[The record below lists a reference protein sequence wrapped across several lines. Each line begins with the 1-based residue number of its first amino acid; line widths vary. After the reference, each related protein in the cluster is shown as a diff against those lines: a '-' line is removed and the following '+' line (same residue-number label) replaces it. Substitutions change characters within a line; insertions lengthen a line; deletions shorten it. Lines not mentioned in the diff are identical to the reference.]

1 MASTSP
7 ARRVA
12 ASQRDRVVA
21 FLPALIVA
29 IALWASPLGVSGAK
43 AAVVAAQP
51 IGSVTDV
58 RSTAYGTP
66 PEAPRVA
73 KQVAD
78 PLVFKE
84 ALETLSFSALLAG
97 LNDGSVVTLGAS
109 ARIVLDEF
117 VYDPG
122 SGATGLLINM
132 SEGSLRFVTGAMKK
146 ESFQLQTPTATL
158 AIRGTNF
165 RVRVK
170 PSGETLVSVDEG
182 LVQVTLKST
191 GQVMEVGQ
199 GQSLEIKLNSQ
210 PEERGAG
217 SKELFDLRTLF
228 QPEGPLEREATEI
241 TIDGRIYYQRIEFN
255 PDFAADVGN
264 PIIDLGWSRAEV
276 DGVGDKSL
284 ALIVPPPI
292 QKTPGDHP
300 DKPGIS
306 GGQYGGD
313 GCECG
318 F

>member
-1 MASTSP
+1 M
-7 ARRVA
+7 RRVA
-12 ASQRDRVVA
+12 APLRGLQVPLLA
-21 FLPALIVA
+21 WMIVA
-29 IALWASPLGVSGAK
+29 MALAASLVRAPVAM
-43 AAVVAAQP
+43 AATIPAQP
-51 IGSVTDV
+51 IGSVTEV

-66 PEAPRVA
+66 PESQRVA

-165 RVRVK
+165 RVRVR

-182 LVQVTLKST
+182 LVQVTVKST
-191 GQVMEVGQ
+191 GQVVEVGQ
-199 GQSLEIKLNSQ
+199 GQSLEILLSSSPVDRTGGKD
-210 PEERGAG
+210 
-217 SKELFDLRTLF
+217 LFDLRTLF
-228 QPEGPLEREATEI
+228 QPERSPELEPRARRAPL
-241 TIDGRIYYQRIEFN
+241 
-255 PDFAADVGN
+255 P
-264 PIIDLGWSRAEV
+264 PWSRSAPH
-276 DGVGDKSL
+276 S
-284 ALIVPPPI
+284 
-292 QKTPGDHP
+292 
-300 DKPGIS
+300 
-306 GGQYGGD
+306 
-313 GCECG
+313 
-318 F
+318 